1 MPPPFVWRR
10 MSTPF
15 DNDNFS
21 ETDDLF
27 FDEDGKS
34 ARGAVNEGAVNKSAV
49 GSENQSA
56 RGILG
61 GVASAFSGMASASS
75 SVSGKGQAVNF
86 PDDSASDR
94 NNIITAR
101 GTAEGIVLRI
111 DGRVQPSDLLPAV
124 KEFLASRRSFLAGH
138 DVAFEWIG
146 KKAEESLIAD
156 LTSIL
161 SSEYAISVRSSKL
174 KTPGKTQ
181 ESSNQGVTS
190 AVNTTLSPLNL
201 AQQSG
206 STQSGSAQSGS
217 AQPGL
222 SVVGG
227 TGRQSSSISSSVEK
241 TISLFDGME
250 GFDAKIGC
258 SGNSMLW
265 DEPDARLVY
274 GTLRSG
280 QKIETEHSVVVF
292 GDVNSGAE
300 VIAGGDIVILGTLR
314 GIAHAGA
321 YDESGGGRVIFA
333 LNLQPTQLRIGLV
346 ISRGASG
353 DMRPT
358 ATERGDKGASTAPEI
373 ARVDNNMI
381 VVELYQSRTVWVR
394 RRE

>member
-1 MPPPFVWRR
+1 

-15 DNDNFS
+15 DDETYNDA
-21 ETDDLF
+21 DLQPF
-27 FDEDGKS
+27 
-34 ARGAVNEGAVNKSAV
+34 AEGAHDAAVPSGARASNTSADTSHLTQAGV
-49 GSENQSA
+49 
-56 RGILG
+56 LG
-61 GVASAFSGMASASS
+61 GVAASFSAAGARAPH
-75 SVSGKGQAVNF
+75 KALEE
-86 PDDSASDR
+86 SASDK

-101 GTAEGIVLRI
+101 GTSEGLVLRI
-111 DGRVQPSDLLPAV
+111 DGRVQPTDLLPAV
-124 KEFLASRRSFLAGH
+124 KDFLASRRSFLAGH

-146 KKAEESLIAD
+146 KKADEDLIAN

-161 SSEYAISVRSSKL
+161 ANEFSITVRSSRLKAPTKL
-174 KTPGKTQ
+174 GESTQ
-181 ESSNQGVTS
+181 Q
-190 AVNTTLSPLNL
+190 
-201 AQQSG
+201 AQQPG
-206 STQSGSAQSGS
+206 QQLP
-217 AQPGL
+217 QPGL
-222 SVVGG
+222 AVLGG
-227 TGRQSSSISSSVEK
+227 GRAGQTNPSASPLPSSVEK
-241 TISLFDGME
+241 TVSLFDGME
-250 GFDAKIGC
+250 GFDAKMSG
-258 SGNSMLW
+258 SAGNSMLW
-265 DEPDARLVY
+265 DDPDARVIY

-346 ISRGASG
+346 ISRGSTG
-353 DMRPT
+353 EIRPGV
-358 ATERGDKGASTAPEI
+358 ADRNDKGALLGPEI